1 MVAVKVVDLLDAF
14 SVFAN
19 PVAYLRQGGVGIR
32 VGIDI
37 PVVRVDFLQQMTAVP
52 DEVSALQGGAR
63 SGEFV
68 LAFFGKAPSERVVGV
83 VDGAT
88 IRLPLI

>member
-14 SVFAN
+14 FVFAN

-68 LAFFGKAPSERVVGV
+68 LAFFGKAPSERVVGIV
-83 VDGAT
+83 NGAT